1 MNGAQIFD
9 GTGVSLSGGP
19 AITDLDLR
27 LWPHC
32 QVITADGVQFGGTV
46 DLTLLAPGDGR
57 RVPEHD
63 LAPVVACLDHNGI
76 VAVLAGDA
84 AQLWE
89 TLDSIF
95 AWCGGGHA

>member
-1 MNGAQIFD
+1 MTGAQIFD
-9 GTGVSLSGGP
+9 GHGVSLSGGP
-19 AITDLDLR
+19 SLFGLDLR
-27 LWPHC
+27 AWPCC
-32 QVITADGVQFGGTV
+32 QIIMADGVQFGGTV
-46 DLTLLAPGDGR
+46 DLTLLAPEDGQ

-63 LAPVVACLDHNGI
+63 LAPVVICLDRNGI
-76 VAVLAGDA
+76 VAVHAGDA